1 MNNKETG
8 MFSVKMQDAA
18 QASQASFLRKL
29 DPDIAMLENMFKWS
43 FQNKNT
49 VCQSQVLFYV
59 LKRLWNLVA
68 FIDKELVSCQISVK
82 IILVEINSQS
92 LILNYQ
98 RNFRNI
104 LLLAFLGSFWNF
116 RTKFLEIKG

>member
-49 VCQSQVLFYV
+49 VCQSQVLFYI

-104 LLLAFLGSFWNF
+104 LLLAFLGNFWNL
-116 RTKFLEIKG
+116 RTKFSEIKG